1 MIDYLVEIIFKNIP
15 LEKIGPLLQDLSS
28 RGEEVI
34 DYNLTCDSRE
44 IDWKLENSLIDI
56 FAKQA
61 FFGLF
66 INLKSLKRS
75 GIRLPNC
82 GLAVYKYSTEINLE
96 VNFQLSDLKNFS
108 TKDLTPALMKLA
120 KSIAVDY
127 GIDEYFGGIEPA
139 SDVETRLFTNDQ
151 AGSFSFKF

>member
-1 MIDYLVEIIFKNIP
+1 MIDYLVEIIFKNVS
-15 LEKIGPLLQDLSS
+15 LEKIGLLLQDLSS
-28 RGEEVI
+28 RGDDVI

-44 IDWKLENSLIDI
+44 IDWKLENSLTDV

-66 INLKSLKRS
+66 VNLKSLKRD

-82 GLAVYKYSTEINLE
+82 GLAVYKYATEINLE
-96 VNFQLSDLKNFS
+96 INFQLSDLKNFPA
-108 TKDLTPALMKLA
+108 KDLTPALMKLA

-127 GIDEYFGGIEPA
+127 GIDEYFGGLEPA
-139 SDVETRLFTNDQ
+139 NDVETRLFTNDQ
-151 AGSFSFKF
+151 AGPFSFKF